1 MLRDL
6 LLRARSLLRRDAVE
20 RELQDELS
28 FHLDQLMATYEQ
40 QGLPL
45 DEAQRRARL
54 SLGGFDQIKEAHR
67 DARGTRLFSDFGR
80 DVHHALRQMLR
91 APGFAALA
99 MLCLGLGIGVNTTI
113 FSVVDAVM
121 LQTLPVSGG
130 DRIVSISRGDRPTMT
145 YREYETLA
153 ARTRLLDGVTASFPL
168 ESDLEVDGV
177 SEFVTSEI
185 VPANYGPVLGAGL
198 AVGRWFD
205 DDREMEAVISHAVW
219 QRRFNLNPGVLGR
232 RIRSESQSYT
242 VVGVAMPAFSGT
254 FAPLR
259 TDIWVPLRTRPL
271 IDASLDKAEG
281 PWQMRLLFG
290 RLAASASAPQVAAE
304 VNAIDAQLERETS
317 RESQTPSPL
326 VVEHVRGV
334 PDPGLKQRG
343 ATLSVLLGAVVGL
356 VLLIACVNVGNL
368 LLVRGALRQREFA
381 VRRALGASRL
391 RLLRQLLTE
400 SLVLAAGGGL
410 CGIVL
415 AVWTNR
421 VLETSVP
428 SAFGAFAVRL
438 GLSVDWRAVAF
449 ATLIT
454 IVTTILCGLWPAWRA
469 SRAASLVTFK
479 NEIGAGA
486 PRRPI
491 GLVAQVVMSLV
502 LLFVAGSFVQ
512 SLLRLYSIDPGFAV
526 AGRLYAYTFVPAP
539 PATPESRQ
547 AFYARMLEQV
557 RGLPRVQSASLTN
570 YLPLMPIGRDCAA
583 VATAEPVSVT
593 ANEVGPAYFETMGLG
608 VIAGREFTAVDQSSD
623 AAVIVISQSLARRMW
638 PNGSGLG
645 ERVLVGCKSAHAAV
659 VVGIVRDAAI
669 TNLNQRAPLHI
680 YRPLTPQFAGL
691 RAVIVRTDG
700 DAATSVLPL
709 RRLLLDM
716 GEGIRVYTVQPFDEH
731 LAQRYA
737 PFRWAATVLTGFG
750 TLALLLAAVGL
761 YGVIAYRVAL
771 RTQELGVRM
780 ALGASRQEIF
790 RSVLWHGLKVVLI
803 GVAIGEIFTAALTG
817 LAGAIVSDIVPSGVM
832 THLGVG
838 AIWIVVALA
847 ACFVPAARAARVDPL
862 VALRHE

>member
-6 LLRARSLLRRDAVE
+6 FLRTRSLLRRDAVE

-28 FHLDQLMATYEQ
+28 FHLDQLTASYEQ
-40 QGLPL
+40 QGLPP
-45 DEAQRRARL
+45 DEARRRARL

-67 DARGTRLFSDFGR
+67 DARGIRLFTDVGR
-80 DVHHALRQMLR
+80 DVRHALRQVLR

-113 FSVVDAVM
+113 FSVVHVVM
-121 LQTLPVSGG
+121 FQTLPVSDG

-185 VPANYGPVLGAGL
+185 VPANYGPLLGVGL
-198 AVGRWFD
+198 AAGRWFD
-205 DDREMEAVISHAVW
+205 DDRELEAVISHAVW
-219 QRRFNLNPGVLGR
+219 QRRFNLSPDVLGR

-242 VVGVAMPAFSGT
+242 VVGVALPAFSGT

-271 IDASLDKAEG
+271 IDTALDKADG

-290 RLAASASAPQVAAE
+290 RLAASATAAQAGAE
-304 VNAIDAQLERETS
+304 VNAIDAQLAREAS
-317 RESQTPSPL
+317 RGSETPAPL
-326 VVEHVRGV
+326 VVDHVRGV
-334 PDPGLKQRG
+334 PDPGLKQRS

-368 LLVRGALRQREFA
+368 LLVRGALRKREFA

-400 SLVLAAGGGL
+400 SLVLAAGGGI

-415 AVWTNR
+415 AIWTNR

-449 ATLIT
+449 AMLIT

-469 SRAASLVTFK
+469 SRAASLVSFK
-479 NEIGAGA
+479 SEIGAGA

-526 AGRLYAYTFVPAP
+526 DGRLYAYTFLPAP

-547 AFYARMLEQV
+547 AFYGRMLEQV
-557 RGLPRVQSASLTN
+557 RRVAACPVGVADELSAADADRPRLCGALGRRAGVGDRERGRTRVLRDDGVGCGRRPRVHSRRSVERCSGDRHQSKPGP
-570 YLPLMPIGRDCAA
+570 PLVAGRIGPRRARDGRVQ
-583 VATAEPVSVT
+583 VATR
-593 ANEVGPAYFETMGLG
+593 
-608 VIAGREFTAVDQSSD
+608 GRRGRHCPRRRDHQPQSTG
-623 AAVIVISQSLARRMW
+623 AAAR
-638 PNGSGLG
+638 L
-645 ERVLVGCKSAHAAV
+645 SAP
-659 VVGIVRDAAI
+659 DAAI
-669 TNLNQRAPLHI
+669 RWSPGRHRAH
-680 YRPLTPQFAGL
+680 
-691 RAVIVRTDG
+691 
-700 DAATSVLPL
+700 
-709 RRLLLDM
+709 RR
-716 GEGIRVYTVQPFDEH
+716 
-731 LAQRYA
+731 
-737 PFRWAATVLTGFG
+737 
-750 TLALLLAAVGL
+750 
-761 YGVIAYRVAL
+761 
-771 RTQELGVRM
+771 
-780 ALGASRQEIF
+780 
-790 RSVLWHGLKVVLI
+790 
-803 GVAIGEIFTAALTG
+803 
-817 LAGAIVSDIVPSGVM
+817 
-832 THLGVG
+832 
-838 AIWIVVALA
+838 
-847 ACFVPAARAARVDPL
+847 
-862 VALRHE
+862 